1 MSPHKGPNII
11 KYCVLTSTAAIILI
25 AVNTV
30 LISQKSSNNSDTL
43 KIEIKNVS
51 SNLESLKK
59 QIKEISIDLV
69 PSKRQ
74 SRSWNKCFRNT
85 VRWIDEKEK
94 DLAGWDKAAKES
106 IAVAVCNGAVY
117 EPKPKMK

>member
-1 MSPHKGPNII
+1 MGGLNLFARNKKASGRLRDVSPHP
-11 KYCVLTSTAAIILI
+11 LSAL
-25 AVNTV
+25 
-30 LISQKSSNNSDTL
+30 SSHHPSYN
-43 KIEIKNVS
+43 KKRKMEIKNVS

-74 SRSWNKCFRNT
+74 SQTWNKCFRNT
-85 VRWIDEKEK
+85 ARWIDEKEK